1 MILVNQ
7 FKKVVWRKGIT
18 VADVLAELGWDYV
31 LITTTVNGEFVP
43 TGEYSSFQ
51 VPDEADMRAIHI
63 AHGG

>member
-7 FKKVVWRKGIT
+7 FKKVAWRDGIT
-18 VADVLAELGWDYV
+18 VADVLGELGWDYA
-31 LITTTVNGEFVP
+31 LITTTVNGVFVP
-43 TGEYSSFQ
+43 TEDYNNFQ